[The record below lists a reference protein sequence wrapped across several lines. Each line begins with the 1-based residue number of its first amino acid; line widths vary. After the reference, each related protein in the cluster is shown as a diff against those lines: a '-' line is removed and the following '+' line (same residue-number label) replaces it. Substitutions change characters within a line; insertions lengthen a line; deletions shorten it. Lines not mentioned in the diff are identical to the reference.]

1 MTDRILD
8 EETKAYISKKIDEI
22 VHEER
27 ITAQIRH
34 ELEEFAWYRL
44 ERVIKEALEDA
55 LAKVLEDVF
64 GACIEELRKDK
75 DKARVIF
82 ENIARK
88 VIAEKLLQDENLRE
102 ILEDMKWDLDKI
114 VQTVVLAYGRD
125 KIIEKI
131 ENMQINER
139 TLADVIRGIV
149 DERVRLLE
157 GTLADLQARVRRLEE
172 R

>member
-64 GACIEELRKDK
+64 RACIEELRKDK
-75 DKARVIF
+75 DKARVVF

-102 ILEDMKWDLDKI
+102 ILEVW
-114 VQTVVLAYGRD
+114 
-125 KIIEKI
+125 
-131 ENMQINER
+131 
-139 TLADVIRGIV
+139 
-149 DERVRLLE
+149 RL
-157 GTLADLQARVRRLEE
+157 
-172 R
+172 